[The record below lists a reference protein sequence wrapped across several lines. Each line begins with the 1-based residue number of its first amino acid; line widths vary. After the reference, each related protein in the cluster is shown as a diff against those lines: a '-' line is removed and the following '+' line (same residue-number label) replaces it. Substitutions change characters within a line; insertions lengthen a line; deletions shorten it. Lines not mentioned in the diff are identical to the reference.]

1 MDKEYSDYLKF
12 LASDY
17 NILYIGD
24 DFELIYDE
32 VSLSFL
38 SSSSLEVSNKN
49 LKNLNIFL
57 KKRDID
63 IVIFNLNNNE
73 ELILKFF
80 NVIKDFNNEIMTF
93 LIFKQQAFKNLFELI
108 SSVDIILSYP
118 INKNIFQKKLFT
130 LLSSSYTLNSIG
142 RKEIKFKE
150 ENISEDSIDD
160 FFDIYEGSALFL
172 ADEFKDIVKKLDA
185 GNISNHFFMKI
196 AQELDEVA
204 NIFSNNK
211 HTISV
216 TIIYENLASYLR
228 NLDLETIE
236 AQNLSGFTYL
246 SEILDDVSLY
256 LINMFVDRIF
266 KDIYVF
272 EQSLI
277 NNIEF
282 MKNKLLGIDE
292 DNDESELEF
301 F

>member
-1 MDKEYSDYLKF
+1 
-12 LASDY
+12 
-17 NILYIGD
+17 
-24 DFELIYDE
+24 
-32 VSLSFL
+32 
-38 SSSSLEVSNKN
+38 
-49 LKNLNIFL
+49 
-57 KKRDID
+57 
-63 IVIFNLNNNE
+63 
-73 ELILKFF
+73 
-80 NVIKDFNNEIMTF
+80 
-93 LIFKQQAFKNLFELI
+93 
-108 SSVDIILSYP
+108 
-118 INKNIFQKKLFT
+118 
-130 LLSSSYTLNSIG
+130 
-142 RKEIKFKE
+142 
-150 ENISEDSIDD
+150 
-160 FFDIYEGSALFL
+160 
-172 ADEFKDIVKKLDA
+172 
-185 GNISNHFFMKI
+185 MKI